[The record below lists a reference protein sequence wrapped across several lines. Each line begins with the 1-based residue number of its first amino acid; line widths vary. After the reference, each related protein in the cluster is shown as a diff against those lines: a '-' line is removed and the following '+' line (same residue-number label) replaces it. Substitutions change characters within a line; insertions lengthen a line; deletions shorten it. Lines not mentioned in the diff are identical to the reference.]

1 MTALRKSRPGD
12 VRELRKLWEIVF
24 GPEEAFTEVFFRE
37 VYRPGSAAVAE
48 ENGVIVSAAYGV
60 DFGTDRYIYAV
71 GTHPAHRGRG
81 LGKAVT
87 LLAAGGGPAYLC
99 PTNEKLRN
107 WYVREMGAECA
118 CRRPIFDPPGELRAI
133 SAGEYAGRRERLLA
147 GRPHAVYTPEVL
159 ELFALYGTFYAEA
172 GGGIR
177 AMEGDETR
185 EALPCRFGE
194 EPYILSLN
202 GAPPIYWGLTLE

>member
-48 ENGVIVSAAYGV
+48 ENGEVRVSHGQEMVHPAYEVIVREDGGEQSG
-60 DFGTDRYIYAV
+60 
-71 GTHPAHRGRG
+71 
-81 LGKAVT
+81 
-87 LLAAGGGPAYLC
+87 LAAGGGPAYLC
-99 PTNEKLRN
+99 PANEKLRN

>member
-1 MTALRKSRPGD
+1 MTVLRKSRASD
-12 VRELRKLWEIVF
+12 VRALRTLWEVVF
-24 GPEEAFTEVFFRE
+24 GPEEAFTDVFFRE
-37 VYRPGSAAVAE
+37 VYRNGCAAVAE
-48 ENGVIVSAAYGV
+48 EDGVIVSAAYGV

-87 LLAAGGGPAYLC
+87 LLAADGAPAYLC
-99 PTNEKLRN
+99 PADEKLRN

-118 CRRPIFDPPGELRAI
+118 CRRPVFDPPGDLRPI

-147 GRPHAVYTPEVL
+147 GRPHAVYPPEVL

-177 AMEGDETR
+177 AMEGKETR

-194 EPYILSLN
+194 DPYILSLN